1 MIRLEDGRGGLF
13 QWDLDQRLVIGCPDA
28 EEVHYASPDGT
39 ALVTKVYE
47 RDWQR
52 VSDIPNICLQK
63 AGMLQVWICT
73 ADATLHQFDFCVT
86 ARQKPADYVY
96 TETEVLRWEDLD
108 TRLKALETAPGP
120 DWGQNDPDAPGYIKN
135 RTHWVEY
142 EQAEILPVQNI
153 SLDTNPYMTQGTLP
167 LVLGQ
172 TYTVSWDGREYTCV
186 CGAGSLEGYSTI
198 GIGNAAIYGG
208 GEDTGEPFCIGVVP
222 DLGAWGVFGTD
233 GGSHSLGITG
243 SVEVVHKIPEKFLPA
258 GGIFMIPL
266 TEENDGTNQ
275 YATSVTPAQV
285 AEAISSGKMLCAVL
299 TVGGAYPYTDYW
311 LITHAAGLPPGA
323 LYGIHVGDTMLASG
337 IFLSAKDEGG
347 GYLGY
352 THGISVDFSGDTI
365 YWIEAIPGDDI
376 AMDGFSSTA
385 TPEKVIAGMHQKQI
399 WARTTIDGVTYE
411 MPLAAHTDD
420 YLRLKFLFPAAA
432 NTFLTFFATTAES
445 RYIPLLETI
454 T

>member
-52 VSDIPNICLQK
+52 VSDIPNICLQQP
-63 AGMLQVWICT
+63 GLLQVWICT
-73 ADATLHQFDFCVT
+73 ADTTLHKDDFYVT

-96 TETEVLRWEDLD
+96 TETEVLRWEDMD

-120 DWGQNDPDAPGYIKN
+120 DWGQNDPTAPDYVKG

-167 LVLGQ
+167 LVIGQ
-172 TYTVSWDGREYTCV
+172 TYTVSWDEREYTCV

-243 SVEVVHKIPEKFLPA
+243 AAERVHQIEEKFLPS
-258 GGIFMIPL
+258 PVLWVDL
-266 TEENDGTNQ
+266 TYHSSTGTYSVNIVPTEAAAALRKGKLLIAR
-275 YATSVTPAQV
+275 YA
-285 AEAISSGKMLCAVL
+285 
-299 TVGGAYPYTDYW
+299 
-311 LITHAAGLPPGA
+311 AAGLILFEPLA
-323 LYGIHVGDTMLASG
+323 LATENGMGLIFHGMGSSNDTMRTVLESN
-337 IFLSAKDEGG
+337 SEGTAYTVERDGYIIG
-347 GYLGY
+347 G
-352 THGISVDFSGDTI
+352 
-365 YWIEAIPGDDI
+365 
-376 AMDGFSSTA
+376 
-385 TPEKVIAGMHQKQI
+385 
-399 WARTTIDGVTYE
+399 
-411 MPLAAHTDD
+411 
-420 YLRLKFLFPAAA
+420 
-432 NTFLTFFATTAES
+432 NN
-445 RYIPLLETI
+445 
-454 T
+454 